1 MALGRPLRAAAF
13 VFAVVICAT
22 SGCGLPD
29 ARPNL
34 PPPQKPD
41 SSDTFQWFRFAVP
54 PSTAVPRSTAAA
66 FLGFELYYRFAAVDS
81 ARARDLE
88 SRDDVRA
95 AGFHR
100 IARDD
105 DRVTRINHPLI
116 DRPAAGVVVQVDF
129 GQVSEGSEPFVV
141 FQDQDGNERRV
152 RRAVPDDE
160 GRYKAFTCDEFA
172 RGDTDIGSVVDQ
184 LAVDCGNSKVQLQA
198 YAFSYG
204 QTPDSRAVYS
214 DAVDLGT
221 IDLTFRNP

>member
-29 ARPNL
+29 ARPN
-34 PPPQKPD
+34 PPPPLEPD

-54 PSTAVPRSTAAA
+54 HSTAAP
-66 FLGFELYYRFAAVDS
+66 FLGIELYYRFAAVDS

-88 SRDDVRA
+88 SWGDVRA

-116 DRPAAGVVVQVDF
+116 DRPVAEAVVRVDF
-129 GQVSEGSEPFVV
+129 GPVSEGTEPFVV
-141 FQDQDGNERRV
+141 FRDRDGNERRV
-152 RRAVPDDE
+152 SLRRAVYDND
-160 GRYKAFTCDEFA
+160 GRYKPFTCDEFA
-172 RGDTDIGSVVDQ
+172 ADDADIGSVEDQ
-184 LAVDCGNSKVQLQA
+184 LAVDCGTSAVQLQV

-204 QTPDSRAVYS
+204 QTPDGKAVYS
-214 DAVDLGT
+214 DPLDLGT
-221 IDLTFRNP
+221 IGLTFRNP